1 MIRLLDHIRPLTAS
15 IALIAL
21 LVAIGTTP
29 MFADKAK
36 HPAAAKAETSKDRSV
51 KAAVTYATPIN
62 GAVTATIRAISAQRS
77 QNTPKPQGKVNVG
90 VDTSRKDNRF
100 LFARAA
106 QDVFTAR
113 IEIAQDEQILDMGI
127 YNMLGKKVMD
137 VYKGYSSRGQHDYTQ
152 AIADLPEGVYIC
164 IMQGSD
170 FRKAEKFYF
179 SR

>member
-1 MIRLLDHIRPLTAS
+1 MTRLFDHIRPLTAS
-15 IALIAL
+15 IALCAL
-21 LVAIGTTP
+21 LVVAGTAP

-36 HPAAAKAETSKDRSV
+36 RATTAKAETSKDRSA
-51 KAAVTYATPIN
+51 KAATSYTTPIT
-62 GAVTATIRAISAQRS
+62 GAVSTTLKAINATRS
-77 QNTPKPQGKVNVG
+77 QSTTKTQTKVNVG

-100 LFARAA
+100 VFARVA
-106 QDVFTAR
+106 QDIFTAR
-113 IEIAQDEQILDMGI
+113 IEIAQDEQLLDMGI